1 MSGKF
6 VSIFAGR
13 ATQELGT
20 KIAEAYGRL
29 EDKPGFQLG
38 KSSVVTF
45 SDGEFQPSFD
55 ESIRGHHV
63 FIVQSTMPP
72 TENLMELLLMIDAAK
87 RASAHKVIAVIP
99 YFGWAR
105 QDRKDQPRVSIG
117 SKLVANMLTAARVD
131 RIITMDLHADQIQG
145 FFDIPMDALYASSL
159 FIDHIQKMNIDN
171 LLIAAPD
178 LGASKRASAYAKRL
192 GCDMAVCTKQRARA
206 NVVESMSLIGDVK
219 DKNVIILD
227 DIIDTAGTIVKAGQ
241 VMMDAGAKS
250 VRAFATHAVCSG
262 PAMERLDN
270 SVFQEVVVTD
280 SIPLPANASK
290 KIKVVTTADLF
301 ADVIRRIENYE
312 SISSLFK

>member
-1 MSGKF
+1 MSQKY

-13 ATQELGT
+13 ATKELGT
-20 KIAEAYGRL
+20 KIAEAYGT
-29 EDKPGFQLG
+29 PLG
-38 KSSVVTF
+38 KSSVVEF
-45 SDGEFQPSFD
+45 SDREFQPSYD

-117 SKLVANMLTAARVD
+117 SKLVANMLTAAHVD

-159 FIDHIQKMNIDN
+159 FIEHIRQMNVDD

-192 GCDMAVCTKQRARA
+192 GCDMAVCHKQRARA
-206 NVVESMSLIGDVK
+206 NVVESMTLIGDVK

-270 SVFQEVVVTD
+270 SVFSEVVVTD
-280 SIPLPANASK
+280 TIPLPANASK
-290 KIKVVTTADLF
+290 KIKVVSTASLF

>member
-1 MSGKF
+1 M
-6 VSIFAGR
+6 
-13 ATQELGT
+13 
-20 KIAEAYGRL
+20 
-29 EDKPGFQLG
+29 
-38 KSSVVTF
+38 
-45 SDGEFQPSFD
+45 
-55 ESIRGHHV
+55 
-63 FIVQSTMPP
+63 
-72 TENLMELLLMIDAAK
+72 
-87 RASAHKVIAVIP
+87 
-99 YFGWAR
+99 
-105 QDRKDQPRVSIG
+105 
-117 SKLVANMLTAARVD
+117 VANMLTAAHVD

-145 FFDIPMDALYASSL
+145 FFDIPMDALYASSI

-192 GCDMAVCTKQRARA
+192 GCDLAVCHKQRARA
-206 NVVESMSLIGDVK
+206 NVVESMTLIGDVK

-241 VMMDAGAKS
+241 VMMDHGAKS

-270 SVFQEVVVTD
+270 SVFEEVVVTD

-290 KIKVVTTADLF
+290 KIKVVSTAKLF

>member
-1 MSGKF
+1 MSGRF

-13 ATQELGT
+13 ATKELGT
-20 KIAEAYGRL
+20 KIAEAYGT
-29 EDKPGFQLG
+29 ELG
-38 KSSVVTF
+38 KSSVVVF
-45 SDGEFQPSFD
+45 SDGEFQPSFE

-72 TENLMELLLMIDAAK
+72 TDNLMELLLMIDAAK

-117 SKLVANMLTAARVD
+117 SKLVANMLTAAHVD

-159 FIDHIQKMNIDN
+159 FIEHIQQMNIDN

-192 GCDMAVCTKQRARA
+192 GCDMAVCHKQRARA
-206 NVVESMSLIGDVK
+206 NVVESMTLIGDVK

-270 SVFQEVVVTD
+270 SVFEEVVVTD
-280 SIPLPANASK
+280 TIPLPANASK
-290 KIKVVTTADLF
+290 KIKVVSTAPLF